1 MSSKKVVVGLSGGV
15 DSSTAAYLLKKDGYD
30 VSAVTVVNFN
40 GGEEAAK
47 DAAKVAQYL
56 SINHVILDYKK
67 IFKEKIKDMFVN
79 EYLSGRTPNPCLIC
93 NREVKWG
100 ALMKVKE
107 DTGADYIATGHY
119 ARVVKYGPTGRLAVK
134 MSDDITKDQTY
145 ILSYLTQQQLMCTIF
160 PLGGYTK
167 KQVREIAGN
176 TGIMTSQKPDSQ
188 EICFIPDK
196 DYAAFI
202 QDYTG
207 KESISGNY
215 VDMQGNVIG
224 RHKGIIHYTIGQRKG
239 LGVSFGRHMF
249 VNSINAE
256 KNEIVLG
263 SNEELFKKEVY
274 ADKINFMAIEDIKEP
289 LRAEAKIRYAHK
301 KAACTVYPVDSGFIK
316 CVFDEP
322 QRAAAPG
329 QAVVV
334 YDGDYC
340 LLSGIIEKKPKNSI

>member
-1 MSSKKVVVGLSGGV
+1 MSSKKVVIGLSGGV
-15 DSSTAAYLLKKDGYD
+15 GSSTAAYLLKKDGYD
-30 VSAVTVVNFN
+30 VTAVTVLNFD
-40 GGEEAAK
+40 GGEEAAQ

-56 SINHVILDYKK
+56 SINHIILDYKK
-67 IFKEKIKDMFVN
+67 NFKEKIKDMFVN

-100 ALMKVKE
+100 ALMEIKNQI
-107 DTGADYIATGHY
+107 GADYIATGHY
-119 ARVVKYGPTGRLAVK
+119 ARVVKYAPTGRLAVK

-167 KQVREIAGN
+167 KQVREIAEN
-176 TGIMTSQKPDSQ
+176 AGIMTSQKPDSQ

-202 QDYTG
+202 QNYTG
-207 KESISGNY
+207 KKSISGNY
-215 VDMQGNVIG
+215 VDMQGHIIG
-224 RHKGIIHYTIGQRKG
+224 QHKGIIHYTIGQRKG
-239 LGVSFGRHMF
+239 LGVSFGKHMF
-249 VNSINAE
+249 VNSINAD

-274 ADKINFMAIEDIKEP
+274 ADKVNFMAVESIKEP

-301 KAACTVYPVDSGFIK
+301 KAPCTVYGMENGFIK

-340 LLSGIIEKKPKNSI
+340 LLSGIIENNPNN